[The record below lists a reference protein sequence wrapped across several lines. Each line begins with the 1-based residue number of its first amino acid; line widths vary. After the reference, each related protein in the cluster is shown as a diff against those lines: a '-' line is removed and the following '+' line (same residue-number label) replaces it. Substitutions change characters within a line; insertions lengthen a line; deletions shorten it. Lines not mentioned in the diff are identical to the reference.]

1 LTVLLAILAYFQF
14 VAVVFYVARHPFRGF
29 GGIFLNIATFSLT
42 YVLLGAVVLYLLYGK
57 KRGLLL
63 THPDRMRIVN
73 GVATYY
79 AWILILTSIGMSLQL
94 AQKLVDL
101 ETWGPFAG
109 TMFFL
114 IITLLNLRTMTPR
127 PRQPEANGLASNPA
141 R

>member
-1 LTVLLAILAYFQF
+1 M
-14 VAVVFYVARHPFRGF
+14 
-29 GGIFLNIATFSLT
+29 

-57 KRGLLL
+57 KKGPLQ
-63 THPDRMRIVN
+63 THPDRMRIVS

-79 AWILILTSIGMSLQL
+79 AWILILTSILSSLQV

-109 TMFFL
+109 IVFFL
-114 IITLLNLRTMTPR
+114 IITLLNLRTMTPPR
-127 PRQPEANGLASNPA
+127 RQPEAAGLGASPA